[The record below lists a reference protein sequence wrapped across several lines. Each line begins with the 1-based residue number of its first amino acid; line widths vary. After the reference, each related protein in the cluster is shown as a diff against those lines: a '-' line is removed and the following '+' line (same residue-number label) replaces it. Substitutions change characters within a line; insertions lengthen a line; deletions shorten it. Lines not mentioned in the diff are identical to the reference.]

1 MRRLVLAA
9 ALLMLAACSEK
20 AGVIDGASK
29 EAAEQSI
36 ANLTAALPPEKQ
48 ADFQAAI
55 DMGWPLSAIAGKTP
69 DEVIAL
75 ARAKMIAE
83 LRDVTIPALQAKIPE
98 AEAAVAAA
106 QKNETVTRK
115 FLNALP
121 LYGPEFTW
129 RPAADGS
136 ASPFFTFNLKNES
149 SEAIQTIVFN
159 LKISAGK
166 GAKPWIDERFTFKF
180 VEAVTTG
187 ETKFVFVTPDLT
199 KPGNADAL
207 ESRVKPEGGYNYE
220 IDFIRVEDLNGRAI
234 MDDEGVPK
242 AEAALQAAKEAVA
255 AAEAKLKRLEAGG
268 PLTP

>member
-1 MRRLVLAA
+1 MRRFILTAALLVLAA
-9 ALLMLAACSEK
+9 CGEK

-29 EAAEQSI
+29 EAAEKSI
-36 ANLTAALPPEKQ
+36 ADLTAAMPPEKQ

-55 DMGWPLSAIAGKTP
+55 DLGWPLSAIAGKTP

-98 AEAAVAAA
+98 AEAAVESAR
-106 QKNETVTRK
+106 KNESAARK

-121 LYGPEFTW
+121 LYAPEFVW
-129 RPAADGS
+129 REGADGTP
-136 ASPFFTFNLKNES
+136 SPLFTFNLKNES
-149 SEAIQTIVFN
+149 SEAIQAIVFN
-159 LKISAGK
+159 ARIGAGK

-199 KPGNADAL
+199 QPGNATAL
-207 ESRVKPEGGYNYE
+207 ESRVKPEGGYHYE

-242 AEAALQAAKEAVA
+242 AEAALQAVKDEIA